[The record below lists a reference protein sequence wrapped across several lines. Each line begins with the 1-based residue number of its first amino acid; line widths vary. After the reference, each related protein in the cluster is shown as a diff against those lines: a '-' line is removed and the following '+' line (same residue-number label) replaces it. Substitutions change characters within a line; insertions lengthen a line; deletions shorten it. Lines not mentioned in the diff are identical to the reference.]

1 MGTRAGYPAANADGR
16 AGVNRWIGSGV
27 IRSVSCRYTQTGKAY
42 AWMSLAAQDDH
53 GHTDFLDVVAWAEVA
68 ERVRDF
74 ARQDDRAEVT
84 GKVHRRS
91 YTSADGVTQYKTE
104 IVADAVWFI
113 DRHPP
118 QKVKEDAD
126 G

>member
-1 MGTRAGYPAANADGR
+1 
-16 AGVNRWIGSGV
+16 
-27 IRSVSCRYTQTGKAY
+27 
-42 AWMSLAAQDDH
+42 MSLAAQDEH
-53 GHTDFLDVVAWAEVA
+53 GKTDYLDVVAWDELA

-74 ARQDDRAEVT
+74 GRQGDRAEVT

-91 YTSADGVTQYKTE
+91 YTSADVTQYKTE

-118 QKVKEDAD
+118 KTPQKVKEDAD